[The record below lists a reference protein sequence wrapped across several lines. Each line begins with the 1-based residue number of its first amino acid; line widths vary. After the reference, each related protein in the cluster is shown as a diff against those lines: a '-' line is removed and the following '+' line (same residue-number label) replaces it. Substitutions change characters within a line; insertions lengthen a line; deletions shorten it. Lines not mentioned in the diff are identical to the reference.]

1 MEFEGT
7 AYLFIAAAIQD
18 NYAIA
23 NVMEMYGCGV
33 KICVSS
39 SLGKRHRI
47 FWGVGWYEM

>member
-1 MEFEGT
+1 VEFEGT

-33 KICVSS
+33 KNMCIEFI
-39 SLGKRHRI
+39 GEKA
-47 FWGVGWYEM
+47 